1 MSAILRSR
9 IYRSGLLVPG
19 NALHGRYRSRW
30 NRDVTLLHGIYR
42 GSLPGELLIPG
53 SALHVRYG
61 SRWNRSIT
69 LLHGIYRSSLLCELL
84 ITVERRHGRNRRYR
98 GNRGHGRNRCVSA
111 LELVHLTDLG
121 MVGRRLPGIH
131 GDILGRLGILR
142 NAGANGSGSGNGS
155 GRALDIVC
163 LCTTESAE
171 FNTVNYFFTAIA
183 AKHISIS
190 SLFRRQRITTAPI
203 LFFEYLSVVSSN
215 M

>member
-1 MSAILRSR
+1 MLFRS
-9 IYRSGLLVPG
+9 
-19 NALHGRYRSRW
+19 
-30 NRDVTLLHGIYR
+30 
-42 GSLPGELLIPG
+42 
-53 SALHVRYG
+53 
-61 SRWNRSIT
+61 
-69 LLHGIYRSSLLCELL
+69 
-84 ITVERRHGRNRRYR
+84 RNRRYR
-98 GNRGHGRNRCVSA
+98 GDRGHGRHRCVSS

-121 MVGRRLPGIH
+121 IVGRRLPGIH

-163 LCTTESAE
+163 LCTAESAE
-171 FNTVNYFFTAIA
+171 FNAVNYSFTAMA